1 MISDLTAQATFA
13 QVVEAASFSGAAR
26 SLGLSK
32 SAVSKQVSRLEAG
45 LGVQLLHRT
54 TRRLSLTEAGAVFY
68 EGCQRMLA
76 EAEAAEQAVT
86 HLAAAPRGHL
96 RLNAPMSFGIL
107 HLSPLL
113 PDLLRRCPELTVD
126 LTLNDRLV
134 DLVEEGYDLAIRIG
148 RLPDSSLIAR
158 RLAPSRAVLCA
169 APAYLEAQGA
179 PAQPHDL
186 KQHAGL
192 LYSYQADGATWR
204 LTGRKG
210 TGRKGIGRKGIG
222 REGSVRVPVAGR
234 FQVNNGD
241 SLRQAALGGL
251 GIAQLPTFIVGD
263 DLRAGR
269 LQRVLPDWEIAAEA
283 AVHAVYPATRTLSPE
298 VRVVIDFLAERF
310 GDAPYWDRGL

>member
-1 MISDLTAQATFA
+1 VISDLTAQATFA
-13 QVVEAASFSGAAR
+13 QVVEAASFSAAAR
-26 SLGLSK
+26 ALGLSK
-32 SAVSKQVSRLEAG
+32 SAVSKQVSRLEAQ

-107 HLSPLL
+107 HLSPQL
-113 PDLLRRCPELTVD
+113 PDLLQRCPELTVD

-134 DLVEEGYDLAIRIG
+134 DLVEEGYDLAVRIG

-158 RLAPSRAVLCA
+158 RLAPSRNLLCA
-169 APAYLEAQGA
+169 APAYLEQNGA
-179 PAQPHDL
+179 PARPRDL
-186 KQHAGL
+186 KRHACL
-192 LYSYQADGATWR
+192 FYSYQAESEAWR
-204 LTGRKG
+204 LAGPEG
-210 TGRKGIGRKGIG
+210 T
-222 REGSVRVPVAGR
+222 ERVSLGGR
-234 FQVNNGD
+234 FRVNNGD
-241 SLRQAALGGL
+241 SLRQVTLAGL

-269 LQRVLPDWEIAAEA
+269 LLRVLPDWEAAAEA
-283 AVHAVYPATRTLSPE
+283 AVHAVYPATRNLSPK

-310 GDAPYWDRGL
+310 AGTPYWERGL

>member
-13 QVVEAASFSGAAR
+13 QVVEAASFSAAAR
-26 SLGLSK
+26 ALGLSK
-32 SAVSKQVSRLEAG
+32 SAVSKQVSRLEAR
-45 LGVQLLHRT
+45 LGVQLLNRT

-113 PDLLRRCPELTVD
+113 PALLRRCPELTVD

-169 APAYLEAQGA
+169 APAYLEEQGL
-179 PAQPHDL
+179 PDRPRDL
-186 KQHAGL
+186 KRHAGL
-192 LYSYQADGATWR
+192 IYSYQADGATWR
-204 LTGRKG
+204 LTGPA
-210 TGRKGIGRKGIG
+210 
-222 REGSVRVPVAGR
+222 GSERVPVAGR
-234 FQVNNGD
+234 FRVNNGD
-241 SLRQAALGGL
+241 ALRQAALGGL

-263 DLRAGR
+263 DLRTGR
-269 LQRVLPDWEIAAEA
+269 LRRVLPDWEVAAEA
-283 AVHAVYPATRTLSPE
+283 AVHAVYPATRNLSPK